1 MQARSYGF
9 ETALQDLAA
18 LLHRIALAQS
28 LPQAISSDDPDR
40 EAIQTLAGT
49 LAPEDVQLYYQIALQ
64 GRADLSLAPDEYAGF
79 TMPLLRMLAFA
90 PEGNASGE
98 ARPKPAT
105 VSQPAPASK
114 PAAARKP
121 EVGASPAGTP
131 APARNPALITSAEW
145 HELIPALKIGGMARM
160 LAQHSELV
168 EQDADRLVLMVPE
181 AHRHLLDKPYR
192 DKLQAALEERFG
204 RKLRVEFTLG
214 QATGNTPAEREDQE
228 RQARQRTAIE
238 AIDRDPFVRELV
250 ENFDARVVD
259 ESIRPLQPA
268 PGGAGEGQ

>member
-1 MQARSYGF
+1 MA
-9 ETALQDLAA
+9 
-18 LLHRIALAQS
+18 
-28 LPQAISSDDPDR
+28 
-40 EAIQTLAGT
+40 
-49 LAPEDVQLYYQIALQ
+49 
-64 GRADLSLAPDEYAGF
+64 
-79 TMPLLRMLAFA
+79 LLRMLAFA
-90 PEGNASGE
+90 PASADSASRGE
-98 ARPKPAT
+98 PPVRPKT
-105 VSQPAPASK
+105 VSEEPL
-114 PAAARKP
+114 
-121 EVGASPAGTP
+121 AGTP
-131 APARNPALITSAEW
+131 AATPQADTAESGDIPRPTDEGSGTSTLSWAEIIE
-145 HELIPALKIGGMARM
+145 ELGLTGMARM